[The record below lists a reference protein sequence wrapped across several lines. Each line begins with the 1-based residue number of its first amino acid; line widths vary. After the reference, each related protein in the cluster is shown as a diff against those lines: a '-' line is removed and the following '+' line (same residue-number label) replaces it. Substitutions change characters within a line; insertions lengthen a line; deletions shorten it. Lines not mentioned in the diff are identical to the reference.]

1 MSGLDTV
8 YLDTVLRPNPP
19 ASPALLKFILLVV
32 AAINIAFAT
41 WFLFK
46 GAWPIAPFMGADV
59 ALLCWAF
66 RASRLAAR
74 AYERITVTMSRLSVL
89 RHPARGPDTTT
100 VLNPYWVSVSL
111 TQPED
116 MPRNVFL
123 RSHGKT
129 IQIGGFL
136 GPRERLCFAQA
147 LKTAL
152 RSARSARF
160 N

>member
-1 MSGLDTV
+1 MSGVDTV

-19 ASPALLKFILLVV
+19 ASPPLLRCILLIV
-32 AAINIAFAT
+32 AAINLAFAT
-41 WFLFK
+41 WALLE

-74 AYERITVTMSRLSVL
+74 AYERITVTTSRLSVL
-89 RHPARGPDTTT
+89 RHPARGGDMKT
-100 VLNPYWVSVSL
+100 VLNPYWVSVSM
-111 TQPED
+111 TQPDD

-123 RSHGKT
+123 RSHGTT
-129 IQIGGFL
+129 IEIGDFL
-136 GPRERLCFAQA
+136 GPRERLSFAQA
-147 LKTAL
+147 LKMAL
-152 RSARSARF
+152 RAARSARF

>member
-1 MSGLDTV
+1 MSCVDTV
-8 YLDTVLRPNPP
+8 YLDTVLRPNAP
-19 ASPALLKFILLVV
+19 ASPALLRCILLIV
-32 AAINIAFAT
+32 AAINLAFAT
-41 WFLFK
+41 WALLE

-89 RHPARGPDTTT
+89 RHPARGGDMKT

-123 RSHGKT
+123 RSHGMT
-129 IQIGGFL
+129 IEIGDFL
-136 GPRERLCFAQA
+136 GPRERLSFAQA
-147 LKTAL
+147 LKMAL
-152 RSARSARF
+152 RAARSARF